1 MGSEVEVITP
11 VSSGIDRRYSYRLL
25 PFMNKI
31 CVHVWGSSNC
41 RVTRQHSEHNQ
52 WHVGSHFSRV
62 EFQTFKLWSGQTK
75 HVTMFTQDTRG
86 PNKNPCFQ
94 NRLAELTHADIHT
107 DARKHT
113 HKQEHTHRH
122 RPDVGSNSFVHGCFC
137 DSVDAHA
144 VTFDPQ
150 RFASASPSCGPCPP

>member
-1 MGSEVEVITP
+1 MCKNMVTEVIVTKWEKWERWRVGSEVEVISL
-11 VSSGIDRRYSYRLL
+11 VSSGIDRRCSYRLL
-25 PFMNKI
+25 PFRNKI

-86 PNKNPCFQ
+86 PNKNQCFQ
-94 NRLAELTHADIHT
+94 KRLAELTHADIHT
-107 DARKHT
+107 YTNKSLHT
-113 HKQEHTHRH
+113 QTRAYAQ
-122 RPDVGSNSFVHGCFC
+122 
-137 DSVDAHA
+137 AHA
-144 VTFDPQ
+144 RRTQQQFCA
-150 RFASASPSCGPCPP
+150 RMLL